1 MKTQHRGIIVHRT
14 RYLLA
19 GVVLAVGGTTVL
31 AQPEPAPD
39 QTRERQQ
46 YEQIIS
52 TVEPGLKGSAERL
65 PAYLAVFQRELIN
78 DRRLFP
84 FTVAARAEEGGRIA
98 LDGAVGFRENR
109 EALVKF
115 LQHLGFEDLIDR
127 VEVLPSSSLGAEQFG
142 LVRVAHA
149 FLYDRPGEPR
159 EVLDNYVLGAPVYLL
174 KPAGDEAWLCLGA
187 DGYVGYIE
195 AASVRR
201 VGVEP
206 FDRYQSGPQVVML
219 KNYQSDGLLV
229 RLGARLKWIADEAEG
244 VSVELPSGDLTKIPR
259 DFGVVYEGKP
269 SQRVERVLAAARRL
283 LGTRYVWGGNTSAGI
298 DCSGLAQMSFAAEG
312 INLPRDASQQV
323 YMGRLVATRW
333 HRTGLRPGDTLY
345 FLGARGT
352 VTHTGI
358 YLGDDQ
364 YIEAVRP
371 VVRVTS
377 FDPADAEYDAARA
390 AAFAFGKRLLE

>member
-1 MKTQHRGIIVHRT
+1 MHRT

-19 GVVLAVGGTTVL
+19 GVVIILGGTTVSG
-31 AQPEPAPD
+31 QPAPTPD
-39 QTRERQQ
+39 QTSERLQF
-46 YEQIIS
+46 ERIIS

-65 PAYLAVFQRELIN
+65 PAYLAVFQREMIN

-84 FTVAARAEEGGRIA
+84 FAVAGRAEEGGRIA

-115 LQHLGFEDLIDR
+115 FSHLGFEDLIDR
-127 VEVLPSSSLGAEQFG
+127 VEVLPSSSLGAEQFA
-142 LVRVAHA
+142 LVTVTGA
-149 FLYDRPGEPR
+149 FLFDRPGEPR

-174 KPAGDEAWLCLGA
+174 KPAGDESWLCLGA

-195 AASVRR
+195 AASIRR
-201 VGVEP
+201 VGSGL
-206 FDRYQSGPQVVML
+206 FDRYQSGQQVVML
-219 KNYQSDGLLV
+219 RDYRADDLLIP
-229 RLGARLKWIADEAEG
+229 LGARLKWIADEAEG
-244 VSVELPSGDLTKIPR
+244 VSVELPSGDRREIPR
-259 DFGVVYEGKP
+259 DFGVVHEGKP
-269 SQRVERVLAAARRL
+269 SQRIERVLAAARRL

-298 DCSGLAQMSFAAEG
+298 DCSGLVQMSFAAEG

-333 HRTGLRPGDTLY
+333 HRTSLRPGDTLY

-358 YLGDDQ
+358 YLGDDR

-371 VVRVTS
+371 AVRVTS
-377 FDPADAEYDAARA
+377 FDPADREYDAARA
-390 AAFAFGKRLLE
+390 AAFAFGRRLLD

>member
-1 MKTQHRGIIVHRT
+1 MHRT

-19 GVVLAVGGTTVL
+19 GVVIILGGATVSGQT
-31 AQPEPAPD
+31 APTPD
-39 QTRERQQ
+39 QTSERQQ
-46 YEQIIS
+46 FERIIS

-65 PAYLAVFQRELIN
+65 PAYLAVFRREMIN

-84 FTVAARAEEGGRIA
+84 FAVAGRAEEGGRIA

-115 LQHLGFEDLIDR
+115 FSHLGFEDLIDR
-127 VEVLPSSSLGAEQFG
+127 VEVLPSSSLGAEQFA
-142 LVRVAHA
+142 LVTVTGA
-149 FLYDRPGEPR
+149 FLFDRPGEPR
-159 EVLDNYVLGAPVYLL
+159 EVLNNYVLGAPVYLL

-195 AASVRR
+195 AASIRR
-201 VGVEP
+201 MGGDL

-219 KNYQSDGLLV
+219 RDYLADGLLIP
-229 RLGARLKWIADEAEG
+229 LGARLKWMADDAG
-244 VSVELPSGDLTKIPR
+244 GALLELPAGDRKAIPK
-259 DFGVVYEGKP
+259 DYCVMYEGKP
-269 SQRVERVLAAARRL
+269 SQRIERVLAAARRL

-298 DCSGLAQMSFAAEG
+298 DCSGLVQMSFAAEG

-323 YMGRLVATRW
+323 HMGRLVATRW
-333 HRTGLRPGDTLY
+333 HRTSLRRGDTLY

-358 YLGDDQ
+358 YLGDDR

-371 VVRVTS
+371 AVRVTS
-377 FDPADAEYDAARA
+377 FDPADREYDAARA